1 MITKKTLR
9 MNKIILKVKRTKARS
24 LSLKKIK
31 AVKIK
36 MSSKKKISQKK
47 TTAIMNSNQI
57 LKMHI
62 KNLKMK
68 HLEMDGNPCLI

>member
-1 MITKKTLR
+1 MITKKTSR
-9 MNKIILKVKRTKARS
+9 MNKIILKVKRIKARS
-24 LSLKKIK
+24 LSLKEFK

>member
-1 MITKKTLR
+1 MITKKTSR
-9 MNKIILKVKRTKARS
+9 MIKIILKVRRTKTRS

-47 TTAIMNSNQI
+47 TTAIMSSNQI
-57 LKMHI
+57 LKRHI

-68 HLEMDGNPCLI
+68 HLEMDGNLCLI

>member
-1 MITKKTLR
+1 MITKKTSR
-9 MNKIILKVKRTKARS
+9 MNKIILKVRRTKARS
-24 LSLKKIK
+24 LALKKIK

>member
-1 MITKKTLR
+1 MITKKTSR
-9 MNKIILKVKRTKARS
+9 MNKIILKVRRTKARS
-24 LSLKKIK
+24 LSLKEIK